1 MSGTNRWGR
10 HMKKLI
16 WGCLLFASL
25 LPGLGRAELQQWGPN
40 YFVAG
45 VFSGEFEFFAAPQQQ
60 GRQRQ
65 QNWCWAATT
74 QMVLNYHGLY
84 VTQEQ
89 VVTRIFGKLVDSPA
103 EPKQILTALSGWA
116 PDTRGRF
123 SQIFANTYLLQGS
136 DLVRDLAFKWPLI
149 VGLKQPGQIGH
160 AYVLTAVF
168 YAVGQQNEPIF
179 DKVVLRDPWPG
190 NPSRI
195 EMPWQEFQSRVLF
208 LARVYVNRL

>member
-1 MSGTNRWGR
+1 MSGTSRWGG

-25 LPGLGRAELQQWGPN
+25 LPCLGRAEMQQLGPN
-40 YFVAG
+40 YFSAG

-84 VTQEQ
+84 VTQEE
-89 VVTRIFGKLVDSPA
+89 VVARIFGKLVDSPA
-103 EPKQILTALSGWA
+103 KPEQILTALSGWA

-123 SQIFANTYLLQGS
+123 SQIYASTYLLQGS
-136 DLVRDLAFKWPLI
+136 DIVRDLAYKWPLI
-149 VGLKQPGQIGH
+149 VGLKQPSQIGH

-168 YAVGQQNEPIF
+168 YAVGPQNQPIF

-190 NPSRI
+190 NPSRV
-195 EMPWQEFQSRVLF
+195 EMSWQEFQSRVLF